1 MSRNIDESTPGL
13 LYSPP
18 SPPLHTIIL
27 VIGSPCTILHY
38 IQLSCLLGAPVL
50 SSTTYNYHVYWE
62 PLYSHPLHTI
72 IMFIGSPCTPLRY
85 IQLSCLLR
93 ELLYY
98 PPLHTIIMFI
108 GSSCTILHYIQLS
121 CFIGSSCIPSTTYNY
136 HVYWEPLS
144 KYTLQLYEV
153 YE

>member
-1 MSRNIDESTPGL
+1 MNPLQAFCT
-13 LYSPP
+13 
-18 SPPLHTIIL
+18 PLHPLHYIQL
-27 VIGSPCTILHY
+27 SWLRSPCTILQY

-62 PLYSHPLHTI
+62 PLYS
-72 IMFIGSPCTPLRY
+72 
-85 IQLSCLLR
+85 
-93 ELLYY
+93 